1 MRAPPAHARPRLL
14 NATPTL
20 VSAMFT
26 LTNSAS
32 GSKKNPHDRI
42 TIGRPA
48 MMRITPV
55 VVMPRL

>member
-1 MRAPPAHARPRLL
+1 M
-14 NATPTL
+14 PTL
-20 VSAMFT
+20 VSDMFT

-32 GSKKNPHDRI
+32 GSKKNPQDRI

-55 VVMPRL
+55 AVMPRL